1 MTTDGGLISLQKI
14 SEAFSADASLFFH
27 LYVQPFDGAPPP
39 RIVDLVD
46 THAKF
51 IDNLAPKKLS
61 YVQQLELAAPGGRLP
76 PNSKPSLLQTK
87 LKGGSNRYY

>member
-1 MTTDGGLISLQKI
+1 MHI
-14 SEAFSADASLFFH
+14 
-27 LYVQPFDGAPPP
+27 QPFDGAPPP

-51 IDNLAPKKLS
+51 IDNLASKKLS
-61 YVQQLELAAPGGRLP
+61 YVQQLELAAPGSRLP

-87 LKGGSNRYY
+87 LKGGSNRYRIKMTYPSASTICDAYRI